1 VLSIT
6 GEASI
11 LVSKGF
17 APKLKLGFVGS
28 GFVDLKLGFG
38 VSQLAHCSADLSTCT
53 IQTSH
58 VNVFEACFL
67 ENIDESELLDST
79 DEVVGG
85 TKGLIVGI
93 FIEFE
98 WFITC
103 VDLSGVMFLELAI
116 KVAEKLGADKGSG
129 CCLTLVGSSLS
140 TTCCRKVWSCF
151 FLFNFICSFLGV
163 C

>member
-1 VLSIT
+1 LNKADNEVLSIT

-28 GFVDLKLGFG
+28 GFSSL
-38 VSQLAHCSADLSTCT
+38 
-53 IQTSH
+53 
-58 VNVFEACFL
+58 EACFL
-67 ENIDESELLDST
+67 ENIAESELLDST

-93 FIEFE
+93 FIEVE

-129 CCLTLVGSSLS
+129 CFCCDLILLGSSLS
-140 TTCCRKVWSCF
+140 TTCCRKLVFAEVWSCF